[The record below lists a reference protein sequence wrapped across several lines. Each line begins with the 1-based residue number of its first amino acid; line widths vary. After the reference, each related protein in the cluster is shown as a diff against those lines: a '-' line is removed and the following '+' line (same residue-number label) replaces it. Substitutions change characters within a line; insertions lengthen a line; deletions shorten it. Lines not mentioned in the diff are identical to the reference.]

1 MARRGKDVRVSF
13 SPLVVLGRFYISG
26 ERVNRDL
33 ACKFVLHF
41 QPRVVRGNH
50 EWIGE
55 RLRCANEGSKSEI
68 PARGSRIQ
76 ESCTKP
82 DGVGIELRWE
92 EDIMQAAV
100 VPAVSSSWQIKDV
113 PQPQPG
119 PNQVL
124 VKMHASGICY
134 TDVHETLG
142 HIPGQFPRILGHE
155 PVGEIITVAPDVT
168 TRKVGDRVGT
178 AWIQSTCGRCE
189 WCQRGRRMFCPYLK
203 GTGID
208 VQGGHAE
215 YMLMNA
221 DATYLIPGKVSYE
234 QAAPIFCAGYTVYS
248 GLRWA
253 DPKPHE
259 RVAVLGIGG
268 LGHLAVQFA
277 KAAGFETIA
286 ISHSPDK
293 DKMIREL
300 GADEIVRDGK
310 SLAAMGGADIILS
323 TSNSTKS
330 MVDSIQ
336 GLRPDGRLV
345 IMGADADP
353 LSISIMDLL
362 MRRIRIIGSQQ
373 NGPEYL
379 YEALDFVAEGKVK
392 TIVETYPLAEAPKAY
407 QRVVEGKAR
416 FRAVLTM

>member
-1 MARRGKDVRVSF
+1 VS
-13 SPLVVLGRFYISG
+13 I
-26 ERVNRDL
+26 E
-33 ACKFVLHF
+33 
-41 QPRVVRGNH
+41 
-50 EWIGE
+50 
-55 RLRCANEGSKSEI
+55 
-68 PARGSRIQ
+68 SR
-76 ESCTKP
+76 K
-82 DGVGIELRWE
+82 E

-119 PNQVL
+119 ANQVL

-155 PVGEIITVAPDVT
+155 PVGEIVALAPDVS

-203 GTGID
+203 STGID

-221 DATYLIPGKVSYE
+221 DATYLIPDKVSYE

-268 LGHLAVQFA
+268 LGHLAVQYA
-277 KAAGFETIA
+277 KAAGFHAIA
-286 ISHSPDK
+286 ISHSPEK
-293 DKMIREL
+293 DKMIRDL
-300 GADEIVRDGK
+300 GADKIVRDGK
-310 SLAAMGGADIILS
+310 SLGAAGGADVILS

-345 IMGADADP
+345 TMGVGEEP
-353 LSISIMDLL
+353 LSISLMDLISK
-362 MRRIRIIGSQQ
+362 RIRIIGSQQ

-379 YEALDFVAEGKVK
+379 YEALDFVAQGKVK
-392 TIVETYPLAEAPKAY
+392 TIVETYPLAEAQKAY